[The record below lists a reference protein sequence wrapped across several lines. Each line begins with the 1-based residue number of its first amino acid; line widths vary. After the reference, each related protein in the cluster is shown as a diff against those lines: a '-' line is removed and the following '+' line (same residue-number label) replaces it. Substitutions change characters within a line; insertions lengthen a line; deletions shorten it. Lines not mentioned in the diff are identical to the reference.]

1 MCNER
6 YSHNRFVMMMADRC
20 FLRLLWSNAQNF
32 REKRSLK
39 VQKNS
44 IYKINISERERERK
58 MKIYI

>member
-6 YSHNRFVMMMADRC
+6 YSHNCFVMMMADRC

-44 IYKINISERERERK
+44 IYKINISERERER
-58 MKIYI
+58 